1 MAKRR
6 RSDDK
11 ETKPTN
17 PTNPTKVAK
26 VQEVLQSV
34 AIAALLDNIRELEG
48 KLICEGIPFDGAV
61 ALSPKTRRAIEFLS
75 SDWPCYK
82 YTLFLHKEPL
92 FNIAG
97 YGDFVTEHWRFLAF
111 NKDTEMCY
119 AIELR
124 RPFGLDKGYK
134 NLDFG
139 NFTIVQVVA
148 NSVLTDAERIEEIGT
163 FQSNLRRL
171 VFLWITLVDGKPYS
185 LYNFN
190 CQHIVCA
197 LFDVLSPGKRKSVP
211 QTLTSVVF
219 KFFNHKV
226 LGPFFTTS

>member
-1 MAKRR
+1 MDKRR

-11 ETKPTN
+11 QTN

-26 VQEVLQSV
+26 VQEVLQPV
-34 AIAALLDNIRELEG
+34 TIAALLDKIRALEDE
-48 KLICEGIPFDGAV
+48 LICEGIPFDA
-61 ALSPKTRRAIEFLS
+61 AAPLSPKTRRSIELLS
-75 SDWPCYK
+75 KNWKCYK

-92 FNIAG
+92 FKIAL
-97 YGDFVTEHWRFLAF
+97 YGDFVTEHWRFLAY
-111 NKDTEMCY
+111 NEETEMCY

-134 NLDFG
+134 LDFG

-148 NSVLTDAERIEEIGT
+148 NSVMSDAENVEEIGT

-171 VFLWITLVDGKPYS
+171 VVLWITLVDGKPYS
-185 LYNFN
+185 LYKFN
-190 CQHIVCA
+190 CQHIVSA
-197 LFDVLSPGKRKSVP
+197 LFGLLSPGKMKSVV
-211 QTLTSVVF
+211 QTPISVVL

-226 LGPFFTTS
+226 LGDYFTSS

>member
-1 MAKRR
+1 MDKRR
-6 RSDDK
+6 RSDDNP
-11 ETKPTN
+11 TNQTN

-26 VQEVLQSV
+26 VQEVLQPV
-34 AIAALLDNIRELEG
+34 TIAALLDKIRELEG
-48 KLICEGIPFDGAV
+48 KLICECIPFDGAV
-61 ALSPKTRRAIEFLS
+61 ALSPKTRRAIELLS
-75 SDWPCYK
+75 NDWPCSE

-97 YGDFVTEHWRFLAF
+97 YGDFVTEHWRFLAY
-111 NKDTEMCY
+111 NEETEMCY

-134 NLDFG
+134 LDFG

-148 NSVLTDAERIEEIGT
+148 NSVMSDAENIEEIGT

-185 LYNFN
+185 VYNFN
-190 CQHIVCA
+190 CQHIVSA
-197 LFDVLSPGKRKSVP
+197 LFHMLSPGKMKSVV
-211 QTLTSVVF
+211 QTPISVVL

-226 LGPFFTTS
+226 LRDYFTSS

>member
-17 PTNPTKVAK
+17 PTNPSKVAK

-34 AIAALLDNIRELEG
+34 AIAALLDNIRQLEG
-48 KLICEGIPFDGAV
+48 KLICECIPFDGAV
-61 ALSPKTRRAIEFLS
+61 ALSPKTRRAIELLS
-75 SDWPCYK
+75 NDWPCSE

-111 NKDTEMCY
+111 NKDTKMCY

-148 NSVLTDAERIEEIGT
+148 NSVMSDAKNIEEIGT

-185 LYNFN
+185 LYSFN
-190 CQHIVCA
+190 CQHIVSA
-197 LFDVLSPGKRKSVP
+197 LFHMFSPGKMKSVV
-211 QTLTSVVF
+211 QTPISVVL
-219 KFFNHKV
+219 KFVNHKV
-226 LGPFFTTS
+226 LRDYFTRS